1 MPDITIQIPSIG
13 TEGYFTF
20 KEPINYYIRNKF
32 NLNTSSVKLKVVSII
47 SMKDTIR
54 SDLRDP
60 YGDLYLLAGISEVD
74 YKKDLL
80 DDVSII
86 SFTFKDSRGIE
97 RFVRS
102 PINYI
107 ESISSITNIE
117 YINKLILIDL
127 NKLPNEVD
135 TTIFFEELKDFIE
148 TRLGI
153 LPNIKEVSVGS
164 VELVDNIEHET
175 RETIRKNMVTVYK
188 TLNVKLEEIT
198 LKYDQILER
207 LNNMNITLG

>member
-86 SFTFKDSRGIE
+86 SFTFKDSRGID